1 MRYSVI
7 RRILSTALF
16 SMMVVML
23 IVEVTQILKGD
34 KTIERIDAE
43 RNGRLIAVA
52 QNRILRAQVKTL
64 KRELTRVNSLNEGR
78 NLKVRDLEKKLAQA
92 NETLQIANAAT
103 SRLEAELCT
112 RNAEFRDSRERE
124 FSLRDEV
131 ERADARNT
139 SCEKRL
145 QRAFAR
151 ARAAEK
157 RIRRIRRNML
167 RVLAD

>member
-7 RRILSTALF
+7 RRIFSTTLF
-16 SMMVVML
+16 SLMVVLML
-23 IVEVTQILKGD
+23 VEVTQILKGD
-34 KTIERIDAE
+34 SVIERIDAE

-64 KRELTRVNSLNEGR
+64 KRELTRVNTLVEGR
-78 NLKVRDLEKKLAQA
+78 GLKIRDLEKKLACA
-92 NETLQIANAAT
+92 NETLQIANDAI

-112 RNAEFRDSRERE
+112 RNAEFRDSRSRE

-139 SCEKRL
+139 SCAKNL
-145 QRAFAR
+145 QRALSR
-151 ARAAEK
+151 VRAAEEK
-157 RIRRIRRNML
+157 IRRIRRNML

>member
-7 RRILSTALF
+7 RRIFSTALF
-16 SMMVVML
+16 SLMVVML

-43 RNGRLIAVA
+43 RNGRLVAVA

-64 KRELTRVNSLNEGR
+64 KRELTRVNTLVEGR
-78 NLKVRDLEKKLAQA
+78 GLKIRDLEKKLAQA
-92 NETLQIANAAT
+92 NETLQIANAAI
-103 SRLEAELCT
+103 SRLEAELCSAT
-112 RNAEFRDSRERE
+112 SEVSASRGRE

-151 ARAAEK
+151 ARAAEEK
-157 RIRRIRRNML
+157 IRRIRLRML